1 MPEETFNFSDNNDTV
16 QQLRPKNGRSK
27 NRLKEVDYSNIS
39 LQMIR
44 DNKNKFNSQTRPN
57 MSSIG
62 IMPPTK
68 NTIM

>member
-39 LQMIR
+39 LKMIR
-44 DNKNKFNSQTRPN
+44 DNKNKFNS
-57 MSSIG
+57 
-62 IMPPTK
+62 
-68 NTIM
+68 